1 MSPIVADWAAS
12 FREVYQQTG
21 MNLPQSLIMFSMEM
35 MRRGWRAARR
45 VR

>member
-1 MSPIVADWAAS
+1 MSPIVANWAAA
-12 FREVYQQTG
+12 FRDVYQQTG

-35 MRRGWRAARR
+35 LKRGWRAAQR

>member
-12 FREVYQQTG
+12 FRDVYQQTG
-21 MNLPQSLIMFSMEM
+21 MNLPQSLVMFSMEM
-35 MRRGWRAARR
+35 LKRGWRAVRR